1 MKIVNIDTDN
11 INNNLIKKDTN
22 LNVDNSSF
30 KLTAHQNKVFNDV
43 TSLIDSRVKSILKT
57 DNIHD
62 YMLSLTGA
70 AGTGKTFLTVQI
82 AKYFRDKKDADFS
95 FTITAPTHKAVGVI
109 SEMLRKNKI
118 QASCKTI
125 HSFLGIKPFRDF
137 DKGIE
142 TFKVDKTKKT
152 HDSASILIVD
162 ESSMIGSEL
171 FEYIQEAIEEERV
184 NFVFFIGDPFQ
195 LLPVDNSENQIYKLK
210 NQFILEEV
218 VRQAK
223 DSYIIKIAT
232 KLRESIQTKNFIPL
246 KQFFSENYHEDLIF
260 FNNHRDFLAD
270 FYKNEQWYKEDKI
283 IATYKNKDVD
293 SFNKLIRTKFWVQN
307 EIFNPPTFLQGDT
320 IRFKEAYSVND
331 ISLYHNGQIVELQ
344 SAILKYHET
353 LNINYWEC
361 REIGA
366 LEQQIFRVIEPAS
379 IKVFNDKLKSIIA
392 AAKRAQHPKKKEL
405 WQTFYAVRDM
415 FADVQYVHAST
426 IHKLQGSTHNIAYI
440 DLFSLSDNRYMSD
453 EEKYRLTY
461 VSITRASKDIK
472 IFMPRFE
479 VINKKTLINVV
490 DEFDAID
497 DVLKKLDI

>member
-1 MKIVNIDTDN
+1 MKNIIKNN
-11 INNNLIKKDTN
+11 INVNVETTSSNLTPHQSEVLNNIL
-22 LNVDNSSF
+22 
-30 KLTAHQNKVFNDV
+30 
-43 TSLIDSRVKSILKT
+43 SLIDKRVKSVLKS
-57 DNIHD
+57 NNLED

-70 AGTGKTFLTVQI
+70 AGTGKTYLTAQI
-82 AKYFRDKKDADFS
+82 AKYLRDKKDTDFS
-95 FTITAPTHKAVGVI
+95 FTITAPTHKAVSVI
-109 SEMLRKNKI
+109 SQMLRQNKI

-171 FEYIQEAIEEERV
+171 FGYIQEAIEEERI
-184 NFVFFIGDPFQ
+184 NFVFFIGDPYQ

-210 NQFILEEV
+210 NQFKLLEV

-232 KLRESIQTKNFIPL
+232 NLRKRIQTKNFIPL
-246 KQFFSENYHEDLIF
+246 KQFFTENYHEHLKF
-260 FNNHRDFLAD
+260 FNNHRDFIED
-270 FYKNEQWYKEDKI
+270 FHKNEQWYKEDKI

-293 SFNKLIRTKFWVQN
+293 SFNKLLRTKFWEQQGV
-307 EIFNPPTFLQGDT
+307 INPPTFSQGDS
-320 IRFKEAYSVND
+320 IRFKEAYSIND
-331 ISLYHNGQIVELQ
+331 ISLYYNGQIVELQ
-344 SAILKYHET
+344 SAILKFHDT
-353 LNINYWEC
+353 LGINYWEC
-361 REIGA
+361 RDVGA
-366 LEQQIFRVIEPAS
+366 LEQQIFRIIEPTS
-379 IKVFNDKLKSIIA
+379 IKVFNDKLKSIVAI
-392 AAKRAQHPKKKEL
+392 AKRSPHPKKKEL

-415 FADVQYVHAST
+415 FADVQYVHSST
-426 IHKLQGSTHNIAYI
+426 IHKLQGSTHDVAYI

-472 IFMPRFE
+472 IFMPKFAME
-479 VINKKTLINVV
+479 HKKALVNVV
-490 DEFDAID
+490 DEFDSID
-497 DVLKKLDI
+497 NVLKNLNI